1 MPHSLDQE
9 GDDFTLV
16 VDTPAGLRRYDVT
29 RQARRRVNNA
39 INEKLTLIEQESRK
53 LNLPEI
59 ELAEFI
65 AFVRGLREDPGL

>member
-29 RQARRRVNNA
+29 KQARRRVNNA
-39 INEKLTLIEQESRK
+39 INERLTLVEQEVRK
-53 LNLPEI
+53 LELPEI
-59 ELAEFI
+59 VLAEFI
-65 AFVRGLREDPGL
+65 SFVRGLREDPGL